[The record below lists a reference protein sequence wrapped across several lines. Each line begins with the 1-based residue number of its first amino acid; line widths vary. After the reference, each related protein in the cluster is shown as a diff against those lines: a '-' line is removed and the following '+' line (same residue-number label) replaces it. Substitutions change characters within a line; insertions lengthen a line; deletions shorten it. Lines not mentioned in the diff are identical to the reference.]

1 VTLIVPGLST
11 ASTPLGYGC
20 SLLMGRITRR
30 QSAALVKAAFDAG
43 IRHFD
48 TAPSYGLGQAER
60 VLGEAIGSR
69 RDQVTITTKYGIRP
83 PRNQNLVGLARHLLL
98 PIAKRLPGVKAQL
111 SRAARNLTGRARFS
125 PDELRASVDASLAAL
140 RTDYIDILLLHEA
153 TVDDL
158 SDELLAALEQTA
170 AEGKVRTFGI
180 GSEAQAIAA
189 IYRTD
194 RRFCPILQFEW
205 SVLSPEEP
213 SYAGSFV
220 ITHRSLSA
228 NFLQLQAWLTGNPQ
242 MAAAWSKELDLNVA
256 DPLVL
261 SRLMLAAARDVNPRG
276 ITLFSS
282 RNAQNIRA
290 NAEAFLDNT
299 DLPAG
304 AAFAALVGRS
314 ARSILQP
321 DASPSSSPRERRA
334 FAADL

>member
-1 VTLIVPGLST
+1 MTLIIPGLNT

-30 QSAALVKAAFDAG
+30 QSIALVKTAFDAG

-60 VLGEAIGSR
+60 VLGEAIGSQ

-83 PRNQNLVGLARHLLL
+83 PRNRSLVGLARHLLL
-98 PIAKRLPGVKAQL
+98 PIAKRLPGVKTQL
-111 SRAARNLTGRARFS
+111 SRAARGLASRARFS

-140 RTDYIDILLLHEA
+140 RTDFIDILLLHEA

-158 SDELLAALEQTA
+158 SDELLDALEKTVK
-170 AEGKVRTFGI
+170 EGKIRTFGI
-180 GSEAQAIAA
+180 GSEARAIGP

-205 SVLSPEEP
+205 SVLSPDEP
-213 SYAGSFV
+213 RYAGSFV

-228 NFLQLQAWLTGNPQ
+228 NFLQLQAWLGGNPQ
-242 MAAAWSKELDLNVA
+242 VAAAWSKELDVDVA
-256 DPLVL
+256 NPLVL
-261 SRLMLAAARDVNPRG
+261 SRLMLAAARHANVRG

-290 NAEAFLDNT
+290 NAQAFLDNA
-299 DLPAG
+299 DFRAG
-304 AAFAALVGRS
+304 AAFAALVARS
-314 ARSILQP
+314 ARAILQP
-321 DASPSSSPRERRA
+321 DASPSNSPLERRA